1 MTLRFRALLA
11 TAALSLCLPLGLV
24 ASAETEP
31 APVQTKD
38 VDTPQVVEAP
48 KTAPD
53 PAIERG
59 RYIAVAADCVA
70 CHSNPKSG
78 KPFSGGYALET
89 PFGTL
94 LSSNITSDPET
105 GIGRWTEAEFT
116 RALREGLG
124 KEGQHLYPAMPY
136 TSYTKMSDQD
146 VHDLWLYMK
155 TVPPVRNAVVT
166 NQLPF
171 PFNIRALLMGWNL
184 LFFEQKRFEPRADK
198 SAAWNR
204 GAYLSDALAHCGAC
218 HTPKNVLGADKAS
231 QAYHGEVL
239 QSWYAPDIT
248 TSKTGGIGDWSKDDI
263 VQYLKIGSNRM
274 AVASGPM
281 AEAVTNSTQHL
292 TDADLAAIADYLQTL
307 PPGPATE
314 APRTA
319 ATGAVMAQGKRVFD
333 AQCKACHASDGTGI
347 RHITPSFPGNTAIQS
362 HEVAGIVRTVLAGAR
377 GAITA
382 ENPTGAAMPSFAWN
396 LSDQQIAAAL
406 TYIRNSWGNRAP
418 PVTAEAV
425 ASTRKTL
432 NLNAV
437 GRAPHPAP

>member
-1 MTLRFRALLA
+1 MTLRSRALLA
-11 TAALSLCLPLGLV
+11 TAALALCLPLGLV

-31 APVQTKD
+31 APVQAKD

-124 KEGQHLYPAMPY
+124 KDGQHLYPAMPY

-184 LFFEQKRFEPRADK
+184 LFFEQKRFQPRADK

-218 HTPKNVLGADKAS
+218 HTPKNILGGDKS
-231 QAYHGEVL
+231 SEAYQGEVL

-248 TSKTGGIGDWSKDDI
+248 PSKTGGIGDWSKDDI

-319 ATGAVMAQGKRVFD
+319 VTGAVMAQGKRVFD

-362 HEVAGIVRTVLAGAR
+362 NEVAGIVRTVLAGGR